1 MKKSPL
7 IYEVL
12 GTICLIG
19 ALVLFM
25 FSSTYNEVE
34 MIWWLYISSSASIAM
49 IGVVLLGLATIINQN
64 NELAKKNNDIA
75 EQLLWVNNKLTTLIK
90 QNEIGKTNPSEHEE

>member
-25 FSSTYNEVE
+25 FSSKYNEVE

-90 QNEIGKTNPSEHEE
+90 QNEIGKTNPSESEE

>member
-7 IYEVL
+7 IYEIL

-19 ALVLFM
+19 AFVLFM
-25 FSSTYNEVE
+25 FSSEYNDVD
-34 MIWWLYISSSASIAM
+34 MIYGLYVSLAASIAM

-90 QNEIGKTNPSEHEE
+90 QNEIGKTNPSESEE

>member
-7 IYEVL
+7 IYEIL

-19 ALVLFM
+19 AFVVFV
-25 FSSTYNEVE
+25 FSSEYHDVD
-34 MIWWLYISSSASIAM
+34 MIYGLYVSLSASIA
-49 IGVVLLGLATIINQN
+49 ILGFVLICLASIIRQN

-90 QNEIGKTNPSEHEE
+90 QNEIGKTNPSETEE

>member
-7 IYEVL
+7 IYEIL

-19 ALVLFM
+19 AFVLFM
-25 FSSTYNEVE
+25 FSSEYNDVD
-34 MIWWLYISSSASIAM
+34 MIYGLYVSLSASIAM

-90 QNEIGKTNPSEHEE
+90 QNEIGKTNPSESEE